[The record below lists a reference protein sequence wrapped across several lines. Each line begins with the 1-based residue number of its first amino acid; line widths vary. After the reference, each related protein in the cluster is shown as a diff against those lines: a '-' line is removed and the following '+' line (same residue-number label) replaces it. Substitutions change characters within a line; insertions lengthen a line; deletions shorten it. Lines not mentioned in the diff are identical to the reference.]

1 MCIFHVTFIAGTSS
15 CLPFQS
21 FKSSESGP
29 VGASVLGTFSSSEQ
43 LSDIEGFLYYDAKI
57 YFTDVCSGGIYSIFT
72 LLYLKHNFKIH
83 TFYFLIV
90 FFLSKTRLRSTV
102 QHFIDDF

>member
-1 MCIFHVTFIAGTSS
+1 MCIFHVTFKTGTSS

-57 YFTDVCSGGIYSIFT
+57 YFTDVCSGGIAYLLSFT
-72 LLYLKHNFKIH
+72 LSIILKYIH
-83 TFYFLIV
+83 FT
-90 FFLSKTRLRSTV
+90 SS
-102 QHFIDDF
+102 